1 MRPWLCQFGW
11 LWQSPP
17 LDLLGYGRHN
27 PRVFAGGRQ
36 RGFRMVEQQ
45 MASPSSGSVLID
57 ARNVERAYRTGES
70 VVYALR
76 DVSLTIAQGEYVSLM
91 GPSGSGKTTF
101 FNMIG
106 ALDFPTGGT
115 VTVGGRNLAELTQAQ
130 LAYLRC
136 VNVGYIFQNYNLI
149 EVVSALRNVMLP
161 MRFRGLSERDAEAKA
176 SSILESVGLGHRLHH
191 LPGELSGGQ
200 QQRVAIARSMAN
212 DPSLLLAD
220 EPTGNLD
227 SKTGLQIVELL
238 SRLSR
243 ERGVTVVSATHD
255 HRMLS
260 VSDRVVYLRDGK
272 VERIVARRDL
282 QIDVGSIH

>member
-1 MRPWLCQFGW
+1 MAECEMA
-11 LWQSPP
+11 PP
-17 LDLLGYGRHN
+17 
-27 PRVFAGGRQ
+27 
-36 RGFRMVEQQ
+36 
-45 MASPSSGSVLID
+45 ASGNILID
-57 ARNVERAYRTGES
+57 ARDVERAYDTGKA

-76 DVSLTIAQGEYVSLM
+76 GITLSIAQGEYVSLM

-115 VTVGGRNLAELTQAQ
+115 VTVGGRNLAELNQAQ

-149 EVVSALRNVMLP
+149 EVVSAMRNVMLP
-161 MRFRGLSERDAEAKA
+161 MRFRGMSEKDAEAKA
-176 SSILESVGLGHRLHH
+176 ASILESVGLGHRLHH

-260 VSDRVVYLRDGK
+260 VSDRVVYLRDGR
-272 VERIVARRDL
+272 VERIVARKDL

>member
-1 MRPWLCQFGW
+1 MAECEMA
-11 LWQSPP
+11 PP
-17 LDLLGYGRHN
+17 
-27 PRVFAGGRQ
+27 
-36 RGFRMVEQQ
+36 
-45 MASPSSGSVLID
+45 ASGNILID
-57 ARNVERAYRTGES
+57 ARDVERAYDTGKA

-76 DVSLTIAQGEYVSLM
+76 GITLSIAQGEYVSLM

-115 VTVGGRNLAELTQAQ
+115 VTVGGRNLAELNQAQ

-176 SSILESVGLGHRLHH
+176 AAILESVGLGHRLHH

-260 VSDRVVYLRDGK
+260 VSDRVVYLRDGR
-272 VERIVARRDL
+272 VERIVARKDL